1 MTLPPDTP
9 SPDEEI
15 EEALAETELPPD
27 LGHTVIRGAGL
38 AGGGYVLAQALNL
51 GFYLALA
58 RLATPADFGDLA
70 AASLIVGISLL
81 VTESGMMSAVIQ
93 RRDRLEEAA
102 NTALVSTALAGL
114 LFSLVA
120 LAASPLIGMFFDS
133 DRVGH
138 VAAALSGVI
147 FLRTLTTVPDA
158 LLQRRF
164 SFFRRVIIEP
174 LGVVAFGVAA
184 VIATSN
190 GLGVWGLV
198 IGQYAFTVNDLI
210 LSWVFVR
217 WRPRLR
223 LASFGMWRELVAYGR
238 HILVAT
244 TILRV
249 GEQADTIWLGRF
261 LGAAPL
267 GQYRYGYRLSST
279 PYTALLAGASYV
291 LFPAFARIAEQRERF
306 EAAFR
311 RALGWMSFV
320 AFPSGLMLLALGQP
334 LAVILF
340 GDVWRAAGGAAMAMC
355 LYPAMSSL
363 SSIASEALK
372 AHGRPDLLTRMHTL
386 TTVLT
391 AALMGALL
399 PLGLNGV
406 AAALSIGAAVSGV
419 YAISL
424 VHRTIGF
431 SLADMVAE
439 IWPSA
444 AAALAM
450 GLPLLALDRL
460 VVHAGDHATAPGALL
475 LSGEAAAGGLVFLAV
490 SAILQPQRLRELRAG
505 AGRVL
510 RRRSEGRA
518 A

>member
-1 MTLPPDTP
+1 MTPPPDTP
-9 SPDEEI
+9 SPNPDDI
-15 EEALAETELPPD
+15 DEALAESELPPD
-27 LGHTVIRGAGL
+27 LGRTVLRGAGL
-38 AGGGYVLAQALNL
+38 AGGGYVLAQVLNL

-70 AASLIVGISLL
+70 AASLVVGIGLL
-81 VTESGMMSAVIQ
+81 VTEGGMMSALIH
-93 RRDRLEEAA
+93 RRDRVEEAA
-102 NTALVSTALAGL
+102 NTAFVSTALGGL
-114 LFSLVA
+114 VFALVA
-120 LAASPLIGMFFDS
+120 LAMSPLIGMFFDS
-133 DRVGH
+133 SRVEH
-138 VAAALSGVI
+138 VAAALSGII
-147 FLRTLTTVPDA
+147 FLRTLTTVPDG

-184 VIATSN
+184 VIATAN
-190 GLGVWGLV
+190 GMGVWGLV
-198 IGQYAFTVNDLI
+198 IGQYAFTVNDLV
-210 LSWVFVR
+210 LSFAFAR
-217 WRPRLR
+217 WRPHPRQATVR
-223 LASFGMWRELVAYGR
+223 MWRELVAYGR

-244 TILRV
+244 AILRV

-261 LGAAPL
+261 LGTAPL

-291 LFPAFARIAEQRERF
+291 LFPAFARIAEEKGRF

-311 RALGWMSFV
+311 RSLGWMSFL
-320 AFPSGLMLLALGQP
+320 AFPAGGLMLALGVP

-340 GDVWRAAGGAAMAMC
+340 GNVWKAAGGAAMAMC

-363 SSIASEALK
+363 SSIASEGLK

-386 TTVLT
+386 TTVLA

-406 AAALSIGAAVSGV
+406 ASALSIAAAVSGV
-419 YAISL
+419 YAINL
-424 VHRTIGF
+424 VHKTIGF
-431 SLADMVAE
+431 DRRGLISE

-444 AAALAM
+444 LAATLMA
-450 GLPLLALDRL
+450 LPLLAFDRL
-460 VVHAGDHATAPGALL
+460 VVHAADHSTSTGALL
-475 LSGEAAAGGLVFLAV
+475 LAAEGALGIAAYLGLAAL
-490 SAILQPQRLRELRAG
+490 LQPERLRELAG
-505 AGRVL
+505 GI
-510 RRRSEGRA
+510 RRIIARRQA